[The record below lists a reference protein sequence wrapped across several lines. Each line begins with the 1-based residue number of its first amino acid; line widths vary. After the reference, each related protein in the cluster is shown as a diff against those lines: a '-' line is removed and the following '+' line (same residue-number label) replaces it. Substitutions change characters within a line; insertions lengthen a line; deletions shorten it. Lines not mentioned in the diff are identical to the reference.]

1 MKEDEK
7 TSENNTGVARGS
19 PGNTLQR

>member
-7 TSENNTGVARGS
+7 TSENNIGVARGS